1 MRIKRCWPAILRDS
15 GLTLLEVLLVVAIL
29 GVLAATVAPGG
40 AALVQSY
47 RLKEAAEMVAADLRQ
62 VQQWAVAGEGANWRI
77 IFNLGGDRHRYLVQ
91 QVVKGTS
98 WIRDLPGGIAFAGD
112 INVGSWYNQVWF
124 NLEGTPNS
132 GVVDIVIPLVDERS
146 GRQLLVKVAG
156 TTGRVLVTDRW

>member
-1 MRIKRCWPAILRDS
+1 VRINRCWPVILRDS

-47 RLKEAAEMVAADLRQ
+47 RLKEAAEMVASDLRL
-62 VQQWAVAGEGANWRI
+62 VQQRAVAGEGSNWRI
-77 IFNLGGDRHRYLVQ
+77 TFNLGGDRHRYLVR

-98 WIRDLPGGIAFAGD
+98 WVRELPTGIAFAGD
-112 INVGSWYNQVWF
+112 INVGPWYNQVWF

-132 GVVDIVIPLVDERS
+132 GAIDIIIPLVDERS
-146 GRQLLVKVAG
+146 GRRIFVKVAG
-156 TTGRVLVTDRW
+156 TTGRVLVTERW